1 MSGHVIE
8 TQLVRTCKRPYS
20 SRFAENHG
28 SVVDERHTFCLSFSL
43 KFHATDCVI
52 LICTPNVH
60 ETWRFYSVVRIPT
73 SSDEIPW
80 YVKFPVFSLARDSMV
95 RVISHTQKPGNSTVH
110 EITDVEIVAKLPDT
124 RKLQHVY
131 CTKFDHTFN
140 FHDIEKSDTAFLLH
154 WYLTICFL
162 VSIALH
168 CISGTYLWGCS
179 IILKM
184 IFNSS
189 DHSTIFITAPVLF
202 TLTNCP
208 THEGKTQVLNR
219 VTSFILKFKY
229 RNKVW

>member
-1 MSGHVIE
+1 MKCRWWTLQFLPPIFTKILRYGLCCPNIYSKRSRNEKILFLRMGWNSTIREVSGVF
-8 TQLVRTCKRPYS
+8 TCP
-20 SRFAENHG
+20 
-28 SVVDERHTFCLSFSL
+28 
-43 KFHATDCVI
+43 KFHG
-52 LICTPNVH
+52 
-60 ETWRFYSVVRIPT
+60 TWDTRDSNT
-73 SSDEIPW
+73 TEIPRFMKLPMLKSW
-80 YVKFPVFSLARDSMV
+80 QNSLIRENCNTFIV
-95 RVISHTQKPGNSTVH
+95 LNST
-110 EITDVEIVAKLPDT
+110 ILSISM
-124 RKLQHVY
+124 
-131 CTKFDHTFN
+131 
-140 FHDIEKSDTAFLLH
+140 HDIEKSDTAFLLH

-162 VSIALH
+162 VSFALH

-208 THEGKTQVLNR
+208 TQEGKTQVLNR